1 MLGSFLIKGENMK
14 YGFSNYSFWS
24 LLESGAASVEDIFE
38 WLQQNGCDHVE
49 LADFALDLHQP
60 GMPEK
65 VAKLAALHKLSIS
78 AYSVG
83 SCIAQLDG
91 EAYETEL
98 ARLKGEIDIAH
109 AVGAPLLRSDLVQV
123 LTDKNATD
131 IEEYEQLFPKFVK
144 SAQALA
150 DYALQY
156 GMEITLENHGTF
168 MNGGDRVRKLILAV
182 NRPNYGCTLDVG
194 NAVCVDED
202 PLICVQTLLPFA
214 KRIHIKDFYIREDA
228 YAIGARFKDG
238 YETGGGPRV
247 LGNGSWL
254 TTKHK
259 RYLRGAIV
267 GHGDLALRRILQE
280 IVDFGYN
287 GHLTIEFEGME
298 EPLLACRLGMQN
310 LKQLVAMAQ
319 K

>member
-1 MLGSFLIKGENMK
+1 MQ

-24 LLESGAASVEDIFE
+24 LLESGALSLEGLFE
-38 WLQQNGCDHVE
+38 WLHQNGCDHVE

-60 GMPEK
+60 GMPER
-65 VAKLAALHKLSIS
+65 VAELAALHQLSIS
-78 AYSVG
+78 AYSAG
-83 SCIAQLDG
+83 SSIAQLEG
-91 EAYETEL
+91 QAYEAEL

-109 AVGAPLLRSDLVQV
+109 RAGAPLLRSDLVKV
-123 LTDKNATD
+123 LTQRDATD
-131 IEEYEQLFPKFVK
+131 IEEYERLFPIMVK

-150 DYALQY
+150 DYAAQY
-156 GMEITLENHGTF
+156 GMEVTVENHGTL
-168 MNGGDRVRKLILAV
+168 MNGGDRVRRLILAV
-182 NRPNYGCTLDVG
+182 DRPNYGCTLDVG

-202 PLICVQTLLPFA
+202 PLVCVQTLLPFA

-238 YETGGGPRV
+238 YEVGGGPRV

-267 GHGDLALRRILQE
+267 GHGDLALRGILQE
-280 IVDFGYN
+280 IVASGYD

-298 EPLLACRLGMQN
+298 EPMLACRIGMQN
-310 LKQLVAMAQ
+310 LKQLTALAEE
-319 K
+319 

>member
-1 MLGSFLIKGENMK
+1 MQ

-24 LLESGAASVEDIFE
+24 LLETGALSLEGLFA
-38 WLQQNGCDHVE
+38 WLQENGCDHVE
-49 LADFALDLHQP
+49 LADFALDLHEP

-65 VAKLAALHKLSIS
+65 VAQLADLHQLSIS

-83 SCIAQLDG
+83 SSIAQLEG
-91 EAYETEL
+91 EAYEKEL

-109 AVGAPLLRSDLVQV
+109 KVGAPLLRSDLVKV
-123 LTDKNATD
+123 LTQRDATD
-131 IEEYEQLFPKFVK
+131 IEEYERLFPIMVK

-150 DYALQY
+150 DYAAQY
-156 GMEITLENHGTF
+156 DMDVTLENHGTL
-168 MNGGDRVRKLILAV
+168 MNGGDRVRRLILAV
-182 NRPNYGCTLDVG
+182 DRPNYGCTLDVG

-238 YETGGGPRV
+238 YEAGGGPRV

-267 GHGDLALRRILQE
+267 GHGDLAMRDILRE
-280 IVDFGYN
+280 IVTSGYD

-298 EPLLACRLGMQN
+298 ESLLACRLGMQN
-310 LKQLVAMAQ
+310 LRQLTAMAEEG
-319 K
+319 KR